1 MVQNRVKYEVQWGE
15 KNGRRYIE
23 SFEFESDIHAPIFI
37 EKFETES
44 LIADP
49 TFLLRSKLHGVEDVP
64 NQISGQNGFFHTDE
78 F

>member
-1 MVQNRVKYEVQWGE
+1 MYYFIHFFTYLSTNFR
-15 KNGRRYIE
+15 
-23 SFEFESDIHAPIFI
+23 SFELESDIDAPIFI
-37 EKFETES
+37 EKFEKES

-64 NQISGQNGFFHTDE
+64 NQISGQNSFFHTDE